1 VSAVLVRIWHIIIKE
16 FIQFRRDRLLMLF
29 LFTFPAMQLV
39 LVAQATGSGVVN
51 LPTAILDQDN
61 SRTSR
66 GLTEALSNTDG
77 LALYYFPT
85 SQGEV
90 KQLIDGGQA
99 MLAVIIPPG
108 FERDLFVPGASP
120 SVQVVADG
128 SNSIA
133 GGEGLRTA
141 EGAINSYLYRWLAD
155 SGAIPPPRALHGL
168 ELRSTFRFNPS
179 LDHRYYAI
187 PAQLAFIVY
196 QVTLAVAAL
205 GLARERELGTLEQ
218 LIVTPLRR
226 FELLIGKAIPP
237 LIIGIVDFAF
247 MLLIVVGVYHIPMRG
262 SWGLLFLL
270 TTLFITAEVSW
281 GMMISSISRTQ
292 QQSIMFVF
300 MLAMVDVALSGYLVP
315 VENMPLGLK
324 MVSTFSP
331 IRYYMVILRAIMLKG
346 ADLTTLW
353 PETLVLAGLGIGIA
367 YLSLR
372 NVGRSF
378 E

>member
-1 VSAVLVRIWHIIIKE
+1 
-16 FIQFRRDRLLMLF
+16 
-29 LFTFPAMQLV
+29 
-39 LVAQATGSGVVN
+39 
-51 LPTAILDQDN
+51 
-61 SRTSR
+61 
-66 GLTEALSNTDG
+66 
-77 LALYYFPT
+77 
-85 SQGEV
+85 
-90 KQLIDGGQA
+90 
-99 MLAVIIPPG
+99 
-108 FERDLFVPGASP
+108 
-120 SVQVVADG
+120 
-128 SNSIA
+128 
-133 GGEGLRTA
+133 
-141 EGAINSYLYRWLAD
+141 
-155 SGAIPPPRALHGL
+155 
-168 ELRSTFRFNPS
+168 
-179 LDHRYYAI
+179 
-187 PAQLAFIVY
+187 
-196 QVTLAVAAL
+196 
-205 GLARERELGTLEQ
+205 
-218 LIVTPLRR
+218 
-226 FELLIGKAIPP
+226 
-237 LIIGIVDFAF
+237 
-247 MLLIVVGVYHIPMRG
+247 VGVYRIPMRG